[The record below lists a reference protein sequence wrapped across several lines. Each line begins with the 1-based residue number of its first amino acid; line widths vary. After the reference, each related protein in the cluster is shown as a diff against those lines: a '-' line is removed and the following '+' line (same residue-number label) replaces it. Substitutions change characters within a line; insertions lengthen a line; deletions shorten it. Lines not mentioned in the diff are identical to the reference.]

1 MEMIRNYFV
10 SAIRI
15 IRRHPWF
22 SVINILGLSLGMAC
36 AILILLWVHDELS
49 FDNFHANGSRIYR
62 INTQYEENRW
72 ESCPWAIKE
81 LLTSNYPEA
90 ESATWY
96 KARQL
101 SFGYGEM
108 QSTGTLGLVSPEYLN
123 IFSFSFLHGDAGSA
137 LADANSL
144 VLTEKVAN
152 ELFGSTDVSGK
163 PVRFE
168 TGQELFV
175 SAIVK
180 DPPGNSHMKFDL
192 LARPDLFY
200 GVDRLST
207 WIVDCS
213 TYVLL
218 TGNSDSELFEQK
230 ISGLVNENDGGEW
243 GGKMTLS
250 LQPLRK
256 IHTRALTGTDP
267 IVYVRI
273 FSIIAIIILLISCVN
288 FINLS
293 TSQSVARFREIAFR
307 KSVGAKKKDIF
318 LQHLSGSII
327 LAAISMVFALII
339 AGMMLPA
346 FGELTGKDPDLW
358 GSRNYLIFGELLLVT
373 ILTGLLAGIYPSIIF
388 TSFQPVELF
397 KGSVARKGRGNRV
410 RSALIIFQF
419 SSAIIL
425 LICIS
430 VIMKQTNYISS
441 KDIGLNRQNVIT
453 VALDR
458 NMIAKYGT
466 IKENLLKNM
475 SVTNVSASSNIP
487 LNTSTSSSVYWEGR
501 SPEMASLMNFVCV
514 DYDYFETLGMKIIE
528 GRSFS
533 KDFPNDAN
541 SYIINETALRLT
553 GFSEPLGKGIALAN
567 YNLSP
572 IIGIVKDFHGT
583 SLRNDISPTIFFL
596 FNYATRRN
604 MFISISGEDL
614 ASALDFIE
622 STIKEVVPG
631 SFFSYRFLDDQFNE
645 MYQRESMIRS
655 LVKYFAILALF
666 IASMGLLGLASFMAV
681 QRTREF
687 AVRKVVGAKPWQIMS
702 AFFREFMILIG
713 ISNIIAWPV
722 SYYIMNNWLASY
734 SFRVNIG
741 LPVFI
746 FSGLSVL
753 LIAFLVT
760 SFHAYKTS
768 RCNLAES
775 LKYE

>member
-1 MEMIRNYFV
+1 MVRSYFV
-10 SAIRI
+10 SAIRM

-36 AILILLWVHDELS
+36 AILLLLWVHDELS
-49 FDNFHANGSRIYR
+49 FDNFHVKGSRIYR
-62 INTQYEENRW
+62 INTRYEENRW
-72 ESCPWAIKE
+72 ESCPWAIKD
-81 LLTSNYPEA
+81 LLTSNYPEV

-96 KARQL
+96 KARQM
-101 SFGYGEM
+101 SFGFGER
-108 QSTGTLGLVSPEYLN
+108 QSTGTVGLVSPEYLN
-123 IFSFSFLHGDAGSA
+123 IFSFCFMHGDAESA
-137 LADANSL
+137 LSDTYAL

-152 ELFGSTDVSGK
+152 ELFGNTDVLGK

-168 TGQELFV
+168 TGRELFV
-175 SAIVK
+175 SAVVK
-180 DPPGNSHMKFDL
+180 NPPGNSNMKFDL

-218 TGNSDSELFEQK
+218 TGNSDSGLFEQK
-230 ISGLVNENDGGEW
+230 ISNLVNENDGGEW
-243 GGKMTLS
+243 GGKMNLS
-250 LQPLRK
+250 LHPLRK
-256 IHTRALTGTDP
+256 IHTHAINGTDP
-267 IVYVRI
+267 IVFVRI
-273 FSIIAIIILLISCVN
+273 FSVIAIIVLLISCIN

-293 TSQSVARFREIAFR
+293 TSQSVARSREIAFR
-307 KSVGAKKKDIF
+307 KTVGANKRDIF
-318 LQHLSGSII
+318 LQYLSESII
-327 LAAISMVFALII
+327 LAAISMIFALII
-339 AGMMLPA
+339 ARVMLPA
-346 FGELTGKDPDLW
+346 FGDLTGKDPDLW

-373 ILTGLLAGIYPSIIF
+373 IITGVLAGIYPSILF
-388 TSFQPVELF
+388 TSCQPVELF

-410 RSALIIFQF
+410 RGALIIFQF

-441 KDIGLNRQNVIT
+441 TDIGINRQNVIT
-453 VALDR
+453 VSLDR

-466 IKENLLKNM
+466 IKESLLKNM
-475 SVTNVSASSNIP
+475 SVVNVSASSNIP

-533 KDFPNDAN
+533 RDFPNDAN
-541 SYIINETALRLT
+541 SYIINETALKLT

-583 SLRNDISPTIFFL
+583 SLKNDISPTIFFL

-604 MFISISGEDL
+604 MFIRVSGDDL
-614 ASALDFIE
+614 ASTIDFIE
-622 STIKEVVPG
+622 SAIKEVVPG
-631 SFFSYRFLDDQFNE
+631 SFFNYRFLDDQFNE

-666 IASMGLLGLASFMAV
+666 IASMGLLGLASFMAI

-687 AVRKVVGAKPWQIMS
+687 AVRKVLGAKPWQIMYS
-702 AFFREFMILIG
+702 FLREFLILIG

-722 SYYIMNNWLASY
+722 SYLTMNNWLASY
-734 SFRVNIG
+734 SFRVKIG

-746 FSGLSVL
+746 ISGLSVL
-753 LIAFLVT
+753 VIAFLVT